1 MITFNASEMNTSVMH
16 EQDFVF
22 APLPVNIKRPPK
34 PTLRNVPDSKHKW
47 KLVLHKQDGTK
58 LIRFAS
64 TKKHALAVG
73 QSIHNAPSR
82 PTKMFSITKV

>member
-1 MITFNASEMNTSVMH
+1 MNTTFD
-16 EQDFVF
+16 QDFVF
-22 APLPVNIKRPPK
+22 TPLPMKK
-34 PTLRNVPDSKHKW
+34 KEAPTLRAQPDSKHKW

-64 TKKHALAVG
+64 TKKHALSVG
-73 QSIHNAPSR
+73 QTIHNSPNR

>member
-1 MITFNASEMNTSVMH
+1 MITFNASETNISVMH

-22 APLPVNIKRPPK
+22 APLPMKQKAQPSLSHK
-34 PTLRNVPDSKHKW
+34 ADSKHKW
-47 KLVLHKQDGTK
+47 KLIMHKQDGSK

-73 QSIHNAPSR
+73 RAVHESKNR
-82 PTKMFSITKV
+82 PTKMFSIQKV

>member
-1 MITFNASEMNTSVMH
+1 MSAMFDHEM
-16 EQDFVF
+16 VF
-22 APLPVNIKRPPK
+22 APLPIKQKAK
-34 PTLRNVPDSKHKW
+34 PTLSHKADSKHKW

-64 TKKHALAVG
+64 TKKYALNVG
-73 QSIHNAPSR
+73 QTIHNAPNR

>member
-1 MITFNASEMNTSVMH
+1 MSILSTSSVTTPATFDQEM
-16 EQDFVF
+16 VF
-22 APLPVNIKRPPK
+22 APLPMKRK
-34 PTLRNVPDSKHKW
+34 AAPTLSHKADSKHKW

-73 QSIHNAPSR
+73 QTIHNSPNR

>member
-1 MITFNASEMNTSVMH
+1 MTTFNASEMNTSVMH

-22 APLPVNIKRPPK
+22 APLPMKQKAK
-34 PTLRNVPDSKHKW
+34 PSLSHKADSKHCW